1 MRRAIDASLRTHLV
15 PAAWCQPVKNMPRRD
30 PRDALGDL
38 LVDAVVPILGW
49 PAFYKCAVLNKAWR
63 AALKRVGSDLRKRH
77 APPPPKFGRPLL
89 DLPLFVDRVVP
100 FLSCTTHATHD
111 ARVGHKASWAGLFR
125 LCPVSRAW
133 NAAVAGRALR
143 ALRRL
148 LDKTPTSFRPDAADV
163 ESWERDL
170 RRRGFPEDA
179 ERDDDGIPWGER
191 RYACYGPRGVVLPS
205 HVRALLHVCAGAATV
220 KDGYASTA
228 ANTFEPLDR
237 WRLVSS
243 VAALH
248 AIQRDVGDDFFE
260 DRRIKSCLIV
270 LRCWRVP
277 MCGECYDIWQMVYL
291 SLADGL
297 LYYYNSRARRRC
309 IGTALDYV
317 RGGWQHSWRPEQDGY
332 YHVPGAT
339 MIVHSDDPA
348 ERQGIVYHEPPP
360 DMDLVLPQ
368 RNAREAAIIVYGDAN
383 HRVGHIYF

>member
-1 MRRAIDASLRTHLV
+1 M
-15 PAAWCQPVKNMPRRD
+15 D

-38 LVDAVVPILGW
+38 LVDAVVPVLGW
-49 PAFYKCAVLNKAWR
+49 PAFYKCSALNRAWR
-63 AALKRVGSDLRKRH
+63 ATLKRVGSDLRKRH

-100 FLSCTTHATHD
+100 FLGWPGLFGCS
-111 ARVGHKASWAGLFR
+111 RVG
-125 LCPVSRAW
+125 RAW
-133 NAAVAGRALR
+133 NAAVAGRARR

-205 HVRALLHVCAGAATV
+205 HVRALLAVCAGASRV

-228 ANTFEPLDR
+228 ANTFQPLER

-243 VAALH
+243 VAALR
-248 AIQRDVGDDFFE
+248 AIKKDVGDDFF
-260 DRRIKSCLIV
+260 DDFYVPYFVV

-291 SLADGL
+291 SLVDGL
-297 LYYYNSRARRRC
+297 LYYRNSRDTAERC

-317 RGGWQHSWRPEQDGY
+317 RGGWQYSWRPEQLGY

-339 MIVHSDDPA
+339 TIVHSDDPA

-360 DMDLVLPQ
+360 DMDIVLAQ
-368 RNAREAAIIVYGDAN
+368 RNAGEAALTVHGDAN
-383 HRVGHIYF
+383 HRVGNLYY

>member
-1 MRRAIDASLRTHLV
+1 
-15 PAAWCQPVKNMPRRD
+15 MPRHD

-38 LVDAVVPILGW
+38 LVDAVVPVLGW
-49 PAFYKCAVLNKAWR
+49 PAFYKCSALSRSWHTT
-63 AALKRVGSDLRKRH
+63 LKRVRKDLRRRH
-77 APPPPKFGRPLL
+77 APPPPRFGLALL
-89 DLPLFVDRVVP
+89 DLPLFVERVVP
-100 FLSCTTHATHD
+100 FL
-111 ARVGHKASWAGLFR
+111 GWPGLFR

-133 NAAVAGRALR
+133 NAAVAGRARR

-163 ESWERDL
+163 ERWERDL
-170 RRRGFPEDA
+170 RRRGFPDDA
-179 ERDDDGIPWGER
+179 ERDDDGFPWR
-191 RYACYGPRGVVLPS
+191 KQLFDCYGPRGVVLPS
-205 HVRALLHVCAGAATV
+205 HVRALLAVCAGAATV
-220 KDGYASTA
+220 KDGYGSTA
-228 ANTFEPLDR
+228 ANTFQPLER

-243 VAALH
+243 WAAVL
-248 AIQRDVGDDFFE
+248 AIQRDLGDDFFE
-260 DRRIKSCLIV
+260 NFTLTYSVV

-277 MCGECYDIWQMVYL
+277 MCGECYDIRQMVYL

-297 LYYYNSRARRRC
+297 LYYRNSRDTTPRR

-317 RGGWQHSWRPEQDGY
+317 RGGWQHSWRPEQYGY

-368 RNAREAAIIVYGDAN
+368 RNARAAAIRAYDDAN
-383 HRVGHIYF
+383 FRAGNGF

>member
-1 MRRAIDASLRTHLV
+1 
-15 PAAWCQPVKNMPRRD
+15 MPRHD

-38 LVDAVVPILGW
+38 LVDAVVPVLGW
-49 PAFYKCAVLNKAWR
+49 PAFYKCAALSRSWHTT
-63 AALKRVGSDLRKRH
+63 LKRVRKELRRRH
-77 APPPPKFGRPLL
+77 APPPQKFGQPLL

-100 FLSCTTHATHD
+100 FLGWPGLFGCS
-111 ARVGHKASWAGLFR
+111 RVG
-125 LCPVSRAW
+125 RAW
-133 NAAVAGRALR
+133 NAAVAGRARR

-170 RRRGFPEDA
+170 RRRGFPEKR
-179 ERDDDGIPWGER
+179 ERDDDGFPWELR
-191 RYACYGPRGVVLPS
+191 RLNCYGPRGVVLPS
-205 HVRALLHVCAGAATV
+205 HVRALLAVCAGASRV

-228 ANTFEPLDR
+228 ANTFQPLER

-243 VAALH
+243 VAALR
-248 AIQRDVGDDFFE
+248 AIKKDVGDDFF
-260 DRRIKSCLIV
+260 DDFYVPYFVV

-277 MCGECYDIWQMVYL
+277 MCGECYDIRQMVFL
-291 SLADGL
+291 SLVDGL
-297 LYYYNSRARRRC
+297 LYYRNSRDTAERC

-317 RGGWQHSWRPEQDGY
+317 RGGWQYSWRPEQLGY

-368 RNAREAAIIVYGDAN
+368 RNAREAALTLHGDAN
-383 HRVGHIYF
+383 HRVGNIYY